1 MVSKEKWVPKIIKT
15 VAINDI
21 GTDDLYNA
29 INNHYKYMKKT
40 GEMNDKISHRY
51 ERKIRNY
58 ISSHLEKIFWTK
70 SKNDILKLELNKQ
83 SNDRLNI
90 YELFKLLKS

>member
-1 MVSKEKWVPKIIKT
+1 MPV
-15 VAINDI
+15 N

-29 INNHYKYMKKT
+29 INNHYNYMKKT

-70 SKNDILKLELNKQ
+70 SKNDI
-83 SNDRLNI
+83 
-90 YELFKLLKS
+90 